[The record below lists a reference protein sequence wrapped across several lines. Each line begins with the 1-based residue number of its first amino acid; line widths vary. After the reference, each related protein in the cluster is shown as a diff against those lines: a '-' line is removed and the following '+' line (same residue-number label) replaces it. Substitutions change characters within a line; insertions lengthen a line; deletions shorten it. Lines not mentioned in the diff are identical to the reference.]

1 MTLSALVRYVRT
13 ATFTAALAGL
23 AIAAIPSPGV
33 AQDYD
38 ARERDASPQIRNL
51 LSELRQ
57 NIERNGY
64 EYTVG
69 YTEALDHPL
78 DEIAGL
84 VMPSEREL
92 LGLMR
97 RQNALAAELEDL
109 KNRFV
114 VTDRCRGQA
123 MSSRASGLA
132 SFDWRSV
139 NGVTPMRSQGR
150 CGSCWAFAAAA
161 AYESSSVLRSGTSG
175 LDISEQ
181 HMVSDCHPDGDCGG
195 GWWGPVFERYLT
207 EGTVGEGT
215 FRYQASSSSC
225 PNLSSFP
232 YRALNWGY
240 AGPKRAIPT
249 IREIKLAIA
258 EHGPVAAA
266 VRATPAFQAYT
277 GGVFEESDARAI
289 NHGVAIIGWSDQRG
303 AWLIKN
309 SWGTL
314 WGENGYMWIDY
325 DTNSIGLAAAWVD
338 ARPSC
343 LVLAEEYDRLANAAT
358 TKYYGDQ
365 EMRMRR

>member
-23 AIAAIPSPGV
+23 AIAAIPSPGF

-97 RQNALAAELEDL
+97 RQNALAAELEEL
-109 KNRFV
+109 KSRFV
-114 VTDRCRGQA
+114 VSDRCRGLT

-132 SFDWRSV
+132 SFDWRSQG
-139 NGVTPMRSQGR
+139 GVTPMRSQGR

-181 HMVSDCHPDGDCGG
+181 HMVSSCSDAGSCRGG
-195 GWWGPVFERYLT
+195 SFIPVFEHYLT

-215 FRYQASSSSC
+215 FRYQAANSSC

-240 AGPKRAIPT
+240 AGAKRAVPT
-249 IREIKLAIA
+249 IRETKLAIA
-258 EHGPVAAA
+258 GHGPVAVG
-266 VRATPAFQAYT
+266 VRATAAFQAYT
-277 GGVFEESDARAI
+277 GGVFDESDSRRP
-289 NHGVAIIGWSDQRG
+289 NHAVAIIDRKSTR
-303 AWLIKN
+303 LN
-309 SWGTL
+309 S
-314 WGENGYMWIDY
+314 
-325 DTNSIGLAAAWVD
+325 SH
-338 ARPSC
+338 SH
-343 LVLAEEYDRLANAAT
+343 
-358 TKYYGDQ
+358 
-365 EMRMRR
+365 